1 MAMVEKIKNKLRGN
15 GFLLAVTIVL
25 FFVLYIAG
33 AILYGDRNFTSP
45 QVFLNLFISNAGLI
59 IAAVGM
65 TFVLITGGIDI
76 SIGSVIGVVCMMLA
90 WMMEV
95 KHMSAVVAIILVL
108 AFGVIFGLVQGFL
121 VAYLKIQPFI
131 VTLGGMFFARGLT
144 ALISSDMISIE
155 NPTFLSLA
163 NYRIYFGFITYYNNR
178 GVAMHPYIYL
188 SVVIALLVVAISF
201 VILRYTKFGRAVFAV
216 GGNEQSALLMG
227 LNPKVTKLKVYVLNG
242 FLASLAGF
250 ALASANEKVTTVD
263 GKEVVQAY
271 NNLIN
276 KKGIEHVILTSS
288 DKTTMDIYRNRSNG
302 SERVDFFDENGLLV
316 DRTITTDYGATF
328 LTLSQSE
335 TNGKYEFE
343 LLKTLPPKNA
353 VDENKELMQKSMIDG
368 YFQEEF
374 VDGIYRD
381 WKKAKIDPK
390 TNLIKYF
397 DESNNIYVNSS
408 TGEVTKREIIA
419 NGKVVK
425 TFDVENLPLSERES
439 DEIFKI
445 DSP

>member
-1 MAMVEKIKNKLRGN
+1 MLNFKGEIINMKINK
-15 GFLLAVTIVL
+15 
-25 FFVLYIAG
+25 YIIG
-33 AILYGDRNFTSP
+33 ISLIGIL
-45 QVFLNLFISNAGLI
+45 
-59 IAAVGM
+59 
-65 TFVLITGGIDI
+65 
-76 SIGSVIGVVCMMLA
+76 
-90 WMMEV
+90 
-95 KHMSAVVAIILVL
+95 
-108 AFGVIFGLVQGFL
+108 
-121 VAYLKIQPFI
+121 
-131 VTLGGMFFARGLT
+131 
-144 ALISSDMISIE
+144 
-155 NPTFLSLA
+155 
-163 NYRIYFGFITYYNNR
+163 
-178 GVAMHPYIYL
+178 
-188 SVVIALLVVAISF
+188 
-201 VILRYTKFGRAVFAV
+201 
-216 GGNEQSALLMG
+216 
-227 LNPKVTKLKVYVLNG
+227 
-242 FLASLAGF
+242 SLAGF

-328 LTLSQSE
+328 LTLSQCE

-343 LLKTLPPKNA
+343 LVKTLPPKNA

-390 TNLIKYF
+390 ANLIKYF

-425 TFDVENLPLSERES
+425 TFDVENLQLSERES

-445 DSP
+445 DSPLIKENSLGEHKSLKEIIKNLKVNTQDNTNVEYSSSNGLG

>member
-1 MAMVEKIKNKLRGN
+1 MLNFKGEIINMKINK
-15 GFLLAVTIVL
+15 
-25 FFVLYIAG
+25 YIIG
-33 AILYGDRNFTSP
+33 ISLIGIL
-45 QVFLNLFISNAGLI
+45 
-59 IAAVGM
+59 
-65 TFVLITGGIDI
+65 
-76 SIGSVIGVVCMMLA
+76 
-90 WMMEV
+90 
-95 KHMSAVVAIILVL
+95 
-108 AFGVIFGLVQGFL
+108 
-121 VAYLKIQPFI
+121 
-131 VTLGGMFFARGLT
+131 
-144 ALISSDMISIE
+144 
-155 NPTFLSLA
+155 
-163 NYRIYFGFITYYNNR
+163 
-178 GVAMHPYIYL
+178 
-188 SVVIALLVVAISF
+188 
-201 VILRYTKFGRAVFAV
+201 
-216 GGNEQSALLMG
+216 
-227 LNPKVTKLKVYVLNG
+227 
-242 FLASLAGF
+242 SLAGF

-381 WKKAKIDPK
+381 WKKTKIDPK

-425 TFDVENLPLSERES
+425 TFDVENLQLSERES

-445 DSP
+445 DSPLIKENSLGEHKSLKEIIKNQLQILI

>member
-1 MAMVEKIKNKLRGN
+1 MKINK
-15 GFLLAVTIVL
+15 
-25 FFVLYIAG
+25 YIIG
-33 AILYGDRNFTSP
+33 
-45 QVFLNLFISNAGLI
+45 ISL
-59 IAAVGM
+59 
-65 TFVLITGGIDI
+65 
-76 SIGSVIGVVCMMLA
+76 IGVL
-90 WMMEV
+90 
-95 KHMSAVVAIILVL
+95 
-108 AFGVIFGLVQGFL
+108 
-121 VAYLKIQPFI
+121 
-131 VTLGGMFFARGLT
+131 
-144 ALISSDMISIE
+144 
-155 NPTFLSLA
+155 
-163 NYRIYFGFITYYNNR
+163 
-178 GVAMHPYIYL
+178 
-188 SVVIALLVVAISF
+188 
-201 VILRYTKFGRAVFAV
+201 
-216 GGNEQSALLMG
+216 
-227 LNPKVTKLKVYVLNG
+227 
-242 FLASLAGF
+242 SLAGF

-343 LLKTLPPKNA
+343 LLKTLPPQNA

-381 WKKAKIDPK
+381 WKKAKIDSK
-390 TNLIKYF
+390 ANLIKYF

-408 TGEVTKREIIA
+408 TG
-419 NGKVVK
+419 
-425 TFDVENLPLSERES
+425 
-439 DEIFKI
+439 
-445 DSP
+445 